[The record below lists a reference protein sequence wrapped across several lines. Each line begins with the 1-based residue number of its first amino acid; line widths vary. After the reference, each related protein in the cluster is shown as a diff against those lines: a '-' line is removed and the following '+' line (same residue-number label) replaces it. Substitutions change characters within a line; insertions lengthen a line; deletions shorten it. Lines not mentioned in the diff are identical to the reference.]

1 MNTKEYKSLLTPLA
15 LMAFV
20 TCAQAGFNITRMT
33 TIVDDFSG
41 SYTVTNS
48 GRLED
53 KEYSGTSVTEF
64 TNFHPFPAKNEAN
77 LSGTLSK
84 TVERGNGH
92 NISSDALL
100 TLTGPDK
107 TVNISFTGLSHVVK
121 DGEMSLTGEVTANDE
136 TYDAAK
142 LPARLKKLLKRIFFL
157 TRR

>member
-1 MNTKEYKSLLTPLA
+1 MKTKFYKTLVISLA
-15 LMAFV
+15 IISFV
-20 TCAQAGFNITRMT
+20 TVAQAGFNITRMT

-53 KEYSGTSVTEF
+53 REYGGTSVTEF
-64 TNFHPFPAKNEAN
+64 TNFHPFPAKDEAS

-92 NISSDALL
+92 NISSDAVL
-100 TLTGPDK
+100 TLTGLDK
-107 TVNISFTGLSHVVK
+107 TVNISFTGLNHVVK
-121 DGEMSLTGEVTANDE
+121 DGEVSLTGEVTANDE
-136 TYDAAK
+136 TYDATE
-142 LPARLKKLLKRIFFL
+142 LPVRLKKLLKRIFFL